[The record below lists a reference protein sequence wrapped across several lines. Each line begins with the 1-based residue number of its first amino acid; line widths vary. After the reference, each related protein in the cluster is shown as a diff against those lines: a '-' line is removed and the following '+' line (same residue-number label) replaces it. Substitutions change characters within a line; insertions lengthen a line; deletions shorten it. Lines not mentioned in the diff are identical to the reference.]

1 MQKVN
6 KNLTSTN
13 YKKANNRSILYLV
26 IHYTANNGDT
36 AWGNTNYF
44 KSIYRGASAHYFVDE
59 QSIWQCVEDKNISW
73 HCGTTGKYKH
83 NKCRND
89 NSIGIELCS
98 RKDANGNYYFL
109 QETINNAIEL
119 VKYLMDKY
127 NIPEENVIRHY
138 DVTGKV
144 CPAPFVNSDYAWNS
158 FKETLKPQPV
168 VLTSANDITWE
179 LNHSFFPITDT
190 KKFVEELE
198 EAKRD
203 NSSLYWGYYKLVNRI
218 K

>member
-1 MQKVN
+1 MVQISNNFTTK
-6 KNLTSTN
+6 N
-13 YKKANNRSILYLV
+13 YKQGNNRQIKYIV
-26 IHYTANNGDT
+26 IHYTANDGDT
-36 AWGNTNYF
+36 AWENTNYF
-44 KSIYRGASAHYFVDE
+44 KSTYRGASAHYFVDE
-59 QSIWQCVEDKNISW
+59 KSIWRCVGDYDIAW
-73 HCGTTGKYKH
+73 HCGAKSYKH
-83 NKCRND
+83 KTCRNE
-89 NSIGIELCS
+89 NSIGIELGS

-127 NIPEENVIRHY
+127 NISEENVIRHY

-144 CPAPFVNSDYAWNS
+144 CPAPFVNSDYAWKS
-158 FKETLKPQPV
+158 FKETLKPQPI